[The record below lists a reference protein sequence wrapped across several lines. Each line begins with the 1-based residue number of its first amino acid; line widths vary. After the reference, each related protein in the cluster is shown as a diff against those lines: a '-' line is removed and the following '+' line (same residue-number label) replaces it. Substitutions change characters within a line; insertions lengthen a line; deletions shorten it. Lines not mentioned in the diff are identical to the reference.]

1 MEHDLATGSLW
12 WYGAFLLSTVCHE
25 ASHAWVASRL
35 GDDTAL
41 RGGQVTLNLVP
52 HIRREPIGMV
62 VVPILSWFVGGW
74 IFGWAS
80 APYSVEWAQEHPKK
94 AAVMALAGPA
104 TNLALALTAALL
116 IRLGYEW
123 NVFAAPESFTMS
135 SLTIAP
141 GGGLSALGAQILS
154 IFLSLNLLLC
164 LFNMIPLPPLDGSN
178 APLLLPAAGRRRQI
192 LRGAPP
198 SRAALHRHFVR
209 LPADIAHFAATAP
222 HGHPSAIFMSPMK
235 KRFPLARL
243 LCLAAA
249 FLAGGRLLHAD
260 PTPEDPA
267 ARLLERQRLAN
278 TLICWTGEITLWR
291 DGLAKRSLLRE
302 LHVPEPGG
310 FRHAALQDLAQPA
323 P

>member
-1 MEHDLATGSLW
+1 MEHDLETGAL

-41 RGGQVTLNLVP
+41 RGGQVTLNPIP
-52 HIRREPIGMV
+52 HIRREPVGMV

-80 APYSVEWAQEHPKK
+80 APYSVEWARQHPKR

-135 SLTIAP
+135 TLAIAP
-141 GGGLSALGAQILS
+141 GGGLAALGAQLLS

-178 APLLLPAAGRRRQI
+178 APLLLLPPAAAAKYSEVLRHPALRYIGI
-192 LRGAPP
+192 LFASRLISPILPP
-198 SRAALHRHFVR
+198 LLLMVTRALYA
-209 LPADIAHFAATAP
+209 
-222 HGHPSAIFMSPMK
+222 
-235 KRFPLARL
+235 
-243 LCLAAA
+243 
-249 FLAGGRLLHAD
+249 
-260 PTPEDPA
+260 
-267 ARLLERQRLAN
+267 
-278 TLICWTGEITLWR
+278 
-291 DGLAKRSLLRE
+291 
-302 LHVPEPGG
+302 
-310 FRHAALQDLAQPA
+310 
-323 P
+323 